1 MQVPKKSETTANYN
15 SWPLG
20 KLPPEFQRQEPH
32 LIRAEGYEWDDP
44 RDIVK
49 IFEKKLAKY
58 SGSKYAITVDCAS
71 NALFLCLKFRQV
83 HGEVVIPAR
92 TYVSV
97 PMQISH
103 AGCRPIFEDLEWSG
117 VYELKPWNIYDSAAR
132 FTKNMYIQG
141 DALQVLSF
149 QIKKRLP
156 IGRGGAILTDSRV
169 AYEWLKLATYDG
181 RNLDTPYDQDDH
193 VQSLGWHFYMTPED
207 AARGI
212 WLMDRIPEDNPD
224 MMDFQ
229 HYPDLRLMKFFSE
242 KQ

>member
-103 AGCRPIFEDLEWSG
+103 AGCRPIFEDLIHFED
-117 VYELKPWNIYDSAAR
+117 YP
-132 FTKNMYIQG
+132 
-141 DALQVLSF
+141 
-149 QIKKRLP
+149 
-156 IGRGGAILTDSRV
+156 V
-169 AYEWLKLATYDG
+169 AYPDRSATFT
-181 RNLDTPYDQDDH
+181 RNSPL
-193 VQSLGWHFYMTPED
+193 
-207 AARGI
+207 
-212 WLMDRIPEDNPD
+212 
-224 MMDFQ
+224 
-229 HYPDLRLMKFFSE
+229 
-242 KQ
+242 